1 MDAPMIAGVGIDL
14 VDIGRVVALLDR
26 HPERAR
32 SRLFTP
38 GERRYCDAR
47 AVPSRHYA
55 ARLAAKEAAFK
66 ALSGTEEARGI
77 GWREIEVCTDDDGR
91 PALLLHGGAARR
103 AAELCV
109 ARVLLSLSHAD
120 AVAGAVVVLE
130 SGE

>member
-1 MDAPMIAGVGIDL
+1 MGAPMIAGVGIDL

-47 AVPSRHYA
+47 AAPSRHYA

-66 ALSGTEEARGI
+66 ALSGTAEARGI
-77 GWREIEVCTDDDGR
+77 GWREIEVCTDGDGR
-91 PALLLHGGAARR
+91 PALRLHGSAARR
-103 AAELCV
+103 AAEALCCANAALPF
-109 ARVLLSLSHAD
+109 ARRWGGGCGSCP
-120 AVAGAVVVLE
+120 
-130 SGE
+130 